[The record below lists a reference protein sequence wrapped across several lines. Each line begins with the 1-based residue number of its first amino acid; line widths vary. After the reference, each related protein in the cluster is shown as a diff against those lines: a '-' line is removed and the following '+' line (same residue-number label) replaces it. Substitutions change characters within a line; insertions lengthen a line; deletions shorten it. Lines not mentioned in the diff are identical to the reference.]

1 MSRTQSWIKKGLIFA
16 PAGTSEWL
24 HTHAAL
30 PVADR
35 IGELHRVYFSSRDR
49 AGRAQVGYFDIKLT
63 APDKILRLSEE
74 PVIALG
80 PTGAFDDNGVTTSW
94 IVTHQEKKYHY
105 YSGWSLGVSVPF
117 YFYVGLALS
126 DDGGESYKKISAAPI
141 LERNAIDPYLT
152 ASPCVLVEDGTWRM
166 WYVSG
171 TGWEMKEGKPRHH
184 YHIKYAE
191 SSDGIHWHR
200 EGLVCID
207 YQSKDEYAIARPS
220 VIKENGLYR
229 MWYSYRG
236 ESYRIGYAESADG
249 IEWNRKDAQSGI
261 DVAESGWDS
270 EMIEYPYVFKNE
282 GTHYMLYNGNRY
294 GRTGIGLAVLDRS
307 C

>member
-1 MSRTQSWIKKGLIFA
+1 
-16 PAGTSEWL
+16 
-24 HTHAAL
+24 
-30 PVADR
+30 VADP
-35 IGELHRVYFSSRDR
+35 IGELHRVYFSSRDK
-49 AGRAQVGYFDIKLT
+49 AGRAQVGYFDIKLS
-63 APDKILRLSEE
+63 APDKILRLSEK
-74 PVIALG
+74 PLIGLG

-94 IVTHQEKKYHY
+94 IVTHQGKKYHY

-171 TGWEMKEGKPRHH
+171 TGWEMKEAQLRHR

-191 SSDGIHWHR
+191 SSDGIYWHR
-200 EGLVCID
+200 EGRVCID
-207 YQSKDEYAIARPS
+207 YESQDEYAIARPS
-220 VIKENGLYR
+220 VLNDGGLYR

-261 DVAESGWDS
+261 DVSESGWDS
-270 EMIEYPYVFKNE
+270 EMIEYPYVFENE
-282 GTHYMLYNGNRY
+282 GTYYMLYNGNGY

>member
-1 MSRTQSWIKKGLIFA
+1 M
-16 PAGTSEWL
+16 
-24 HTHAAL
+24 
-30 PVADR
+30 
-35 IGELHRVYFSSRDR
+35 HRVYFSSRDK
-49 AGRAQVGYFDIKLT
+49 AGRAQIGYFDIKLS
-63 APDKILRLSEE
+63 APDKILRLSEK

-80 PTGAFDDNGVTTSW
+80 SRGAFDDNGVTTSW
-94 IVTHQEKKYHY
+94 IVTHQQKKYHY
-105 YSGWSLGVSVPF
+105 YSGWTLGVTVPF
-117 YFYVGLALS
+117 YFYIGLALS
-126 DDGGESYKKISAAPI
+126 EDGGKSYERVSNAPI
-141 LERNAIDPYLT
+141 LGRDAIDPYLT
-152 ASPCVLVEDGTWRM
+152 ASPCVLLEDGTWRM

-171 TGWEMKEGKPRHH
+171 TGWEIKGDHPRHH

-200 EGLVCID
+200 KGLVCID
-207 YQSKDEYAIARPS
+207 YQSQDEYAIARPS
-220 VIKENGLYR
+220 VIKENGLYK

-261 DVAESGWDS
+261 DVSESGWDS

-282 GTHYMLYNGNRY
+282 GTHYMLYNGNGY